1 MCSNDYQRLHQVSV
15 MTKLMCVAPSTFRA
29 ATPYDQEDLKRF
41 KVGDVMEAKV
51 TRVRNPQ
58 FHKKMF
64 ALFNF
69 AYDHFNPVA
78 VYRGEKVLKNYERFR
93 QDITILAGYG
103 DPVVNLRGDV
113 RMVARS
119 ISFASMSEDDFEKLY
134 SNVIDVILSRV
145 LTNYNKDDLDNVID
159 QLMSYA

>member
-51 TRVRNPQ
+51 SKTRNPR
-58 FHKKMF
+58 FHRKFF
-64 ALFNF
+64 ALLNF
-69 AYDHFNPVA
+69 AYDHFDPYA
-78 VYRGEKVLKNYERFR
+78 EYKGEQVMKNFERFR
-93 QDITILAGYG
+93 EDVTILAGYG

-119 ISFASMSEDDFEKLY
+119 ISFASMGDDDFEKLY
-134 SNVIDVILSRV
+134 SNVIDIVLSRV
-145 LTNYNKDDLDNVID
+145 LTNYTRDDLDNVID